1 MMTEEPATPLS
12 QLTPREHRWLTA
24 LLILGCVAVAFV
36 VLYFV
41 TGLLAYFN
49 DVIMVFFLAWLL
61 AFVLS
66 PVANGL
72 LPLFPRLLRA
82 LAVIIVY
89 CLLIVVLVG
98 GLLL

>member
-1 MMTEEPATPLS
+1 MSEQPAAPLS

-24 LLILGCVAVAFV
+24 LLILGSVAVAFV
-36 VLYFV
+36 ILYFV

-61 AFVLS
+61 AFILS

-72 LPLFPRLLRA
+72 LHLFPRLPRA
-82 LAVIIVY
+82 LAVIIV
-89 CLLIVVLVG
+89 
-98 GLLL
+98 